1 MRILW
6 VKADKL
12 LPVQNGGNIRTYH
25 VLRYLSAQH
34 ELTFYSYYGG
44 TPDPDYERE
53 LERELPG
60 SVAVCTD
67 KRDLTGAV
75 RGLDYLAHLSDRPPY
90 AVSRFAHPGVQK
102 QLQGWFRE
110 QRFDVA
116 VCDFLD
122 AAVNFPGSLNIP
134 SVLFQHNVES
144 EIWRRH
150 ADTAGNPA
158 KKMIYRMEFKK
169 MVRYERAAVCK
180 FQHVIAVSEN
190 DRALMT
196 KWVDPDRVTVV
207 PTGVDLAQYRPAF
220 ETVPQVRARSV
231 GANLGP
237 TAEDNTAPLI
247 TFVGAMDWEPNV
259 DGVEYFCSEVWPA
272 IKGEVPQARLRIV
285 GRNPD
290 RRVQKW
296 ASDSIEVTGRVPSV
310 VEHLHESSVVIVPLR
325 IGGGTRLKIYEA
337 MATAKA
343 VVSTTIGAEGLDVH
357 HGRDIILADDPR
369 SFAQAVIM
377 LLRDPELRGR
387 YEKAAADTAA
397 RYDWP
402 AIGERFAQI
411 LQEVAEKTSYGARV
425 VSARLTEKQA

>member
-1 MRILW
+1 MKILW

-25 VLRYLSAQH
+25 VLRYLSVRH

-44 TPDPDYERE
+44 KPDPDYERE
-53 LERELPG
+53 LQRQLPG
-60 SVAVCTD
+60 SVAVCTG
-67 KRDLTGAV
+67 KRELSGAV
-75 RGLDYLAHLSDRPPY
+75 RGLDFLAHLSAQPPY
-90 AVSRFAHPGVQK
+90 AVSRFADARVQK
-102 QLQGWFRE
+102 QIQAWFRE
-110 QRFDVA
+110 ERFDVA

-150 ADTAGNPA
+150 AVTAGNPA
-158 KKMIYRMEFKK
+158 KKMMYQSEFRK
-169 MVRYERAAVCK
+169 MLRYERAAVCK

-196 KWVDPDRVTVV
+196 QWVDQDRVSVV
-207 PTGVDLAQYRPAF
+207 PTGVDLAEYRPDPNLCDA
-220 ETVPQVRARSV
+220 
-231 GANLGP
+231 GAS
-237 TAEDNTAPLI
+237 APII

-259 DGVEYFCSEVWPA
+259 DGVEYFCGDVWPA
-272 IKGEVPQARLRIV
+272 IRAEVPQARLRIV

-296 ASDSIEVTGRVPSV
+296 ASDSLAGSIEVTGRVPSV
-310 VEHLHESSVVIVPLR
+310 VEHLRQSAVVIVPLR

-343 VVSTTIGAEGLDVH
+343 IVSTTIGAEGLDVH

-377 LLRDPELRGR
+377 LLRDPDLRRR
-387 YEKAAADTAA
+387 YERAAAETAA
-397 RYDWP
+397 HYDWP
-402 AIGERFAQI
+402 AIGERFSEILKSVAQQKPSPASGGNAI
-411 LQEVAEKTSYGARV
+411 RIEASR
-425 VSARLTEKQA
+425 